1 MEPVQPDSPTLAS
14 IEQIQQ
20 REQQWRRVGELLHR
34 LLAQLAKPAET
45 GGAALDA
52 TLGELRRIVRQPTD
66 AARIPTLLRALAQA
80 MQNVDPPGSAPAP
93 LPAAATSPVPALDE
107 LLLAVLD
114 RLDPDEGSA
123 AEMTALRTAIV
134 GCTDVDA
141 LREHGRTLA
150 ELVSCQL
157 HRLATDHRAA
167 LRLLHQIGSE
177 LGDMAEFIEEN
188 AAEYSDAAAAR
199 VTLDASVLDDV
210 EAIDDCIETASDLA
224 ELRTTL
230 RAHLATI
237 RGHLAATQKR
247 EHARED
253 AWRQRVDNLRRRVQ
267 KLEQSTRDMET
278 MLVTKGHLLDTD
290 ALTGLANRRALDA
303 RMATLQAPA
312 TGTLCV
318 LMMDIDHFK
327 SINDRLGHGAGDRAL
342 RIVAEQLQTTLR
354 PGDFL
359 ARYGGEEFLA
369 LVEADLPEAL
379 EMAER
384 LRSRLE
390 RTRFRS
396 QQEPVQ
402 LTLSCGVTAVRTG
415 DTPESVIERADQ
427 ALYRAKRAGRNRC
440 ESL

>member
-1 MEPVQPDSPTLAS
+1 MEPSQPDLPTPAS
-14 IEQIQQ
+14 IEQIRQ
-20 REQQWRRVGELLHR
+20 RETQWRRVGGLLHR
-34 LLAQLAKPAET
+34 LLTQLAAPT
-45 GGAALDA
+45 TPPTAALNG
-52 TLGELRRIVRQPTD
+52 TLDELREVIARPTD
-66 AARIPTLLRALAQA
+66 ATRIPVLLKALAQA
-80 MQNVDPPGSAPAP
+80 VQTIDAAPASTPPPAAPAP
-93 LPAAATSPVPALDE
+93 ALDA

-114 RLDPDEGSA
+114 RLEPDDRSA
-123 AEMTALRTAIV
+123 ADMDALRHAIA
-134 GCTDVDA
+134 GCTDIDA
-141 LREHGRTLA
+141 LREHGKQLA
-150 ELVSCQL
+150 ELVNCQL
-157 HRLATDHRAA
+157 RQLATDRRGA
-167 LRLLHQIGSE
+167 LRLLHQLGSE
-177 LGDMAEFIEEN
+177 LGDMAKFIEHS
-188 AAEYSDAAAAR
+188 AEARSEAAAAR
-199 VTLDASVLDDV
+199 VALDANLMDDV
-210 EAIDDCIETASDLA
+210 DAIDQCVETASDLA

-230 RAHLATI
+230 RTHLVTI
-237 RGHLAATQKR
+237 RGHLAAIHER

-303 RMATLQAPA
+303 RMATLKAPQ

-327 SINDRLGHGAGDRAL
+327 AINDRLGHGAGDRAL

-369 LVEADLPEAL
+369 ILEADLPEAL
-379 EMAER
+379 EIAER
-384 LRSRLE
+384 LRGRLE

-402 LTLSCGVTAVRTG
+402 LTLSCGVTEVRAD
-415 DTPESVIERADQ
+415 DTPEAVIERADQ